1 MFKSYSI
8 NDKYLEVVLD
18 ASKYSFIE
26 ALMEEFF
33 EDKYTCK
40 WVNQFNAYVVYEYE
54 PFVTVNFDKLLTI
67 YFHALE
73 DKTKAQFLCYILDKY
88 KDFIDKCETS
98 LYPIQ
103 D

>member
-18 ASKYSFIE
+18 ANKYSFIE
-26 ALMEEFF
+26 ALIKEFF
-33 EDKYTCK
+33 EDKYICK

-54 PFVTVNFDKLLTI
+54 PIDTATFDKLITI
-67 YFHALE
+67 DFNTPE
-73 DKTKAQFLCYILDKY
+73 DKTKAQFFCYILDKY
-88 KDFIDKCETS
+88 KYFIGKCETS